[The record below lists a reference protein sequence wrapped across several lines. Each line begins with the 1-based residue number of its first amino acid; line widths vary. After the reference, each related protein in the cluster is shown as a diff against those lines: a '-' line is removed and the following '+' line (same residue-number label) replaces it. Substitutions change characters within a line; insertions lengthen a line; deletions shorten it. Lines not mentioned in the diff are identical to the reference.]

1 MYMSTLTRESSIA
14 GSRYFFSRDIPEH
27 ILSRLKEMIDS
38 EYPIFKIKGC
48 MSVYKDRPFY
58 HELKQ
63 RMSAAFEASQ
73 LLSSRSVIA
82 TPFSRLCSADAQYA
96 QRMGITSQ
104 TITTKN
110 TIPNYSEEHVPTDD
124 LNDMMNADSLTE
136 EEVFQRFPLI

>member
-1 MYMSTLTRESSIA
+1 MSALTQDSSLVRN
-14 GSRYFFSRDIPEH
+14 RYHFSRDVPEP
-27 ILSRLKEMIDS
+27 ILSRLKELIDS
-38 EYPIFKIKGC
+38 DYPIFKIKRC
-48 MSVYKDRPFY
+48 MEVYRGRPFY

-82 TPFSRLCSADAQYA
+82 TPFSRLCSADAHYA
-96 QRMGITSQ
+96 ERMGITSQ

-110 TIPNYSEEHVPTDD
+110 TLPNYSEEHVSTDN
-124 LNDMMNADSLTE
+124 LNDMMNADSLIE